1 MLPADRSWLAE
12 NGFDI
17 SHHTALKK
25 VILNTWVSMN
35 YDASSSWMLGTLS
48 TITTGT
54 VEIVN
59 LDFDMYHE
67 DSARSLEFLIG
78 TIALHNHFERVDEI
92 LSRDNFANLSTILV
106 SISVMTRVA
115 LVRTLGYTVTGER
128 WTVWEQLIRE
138 KMPRAEERG
147 ILRCI

>member
-1 MLPADRSWLAE
+1 
-12 NGFDI
+12 
-17 SHHTALKK
+17 
-25 VILNTWVSMN
+25 MN

-67 DSARSLEFLIG
+67 DSARSLEFLVG